1 MCGGWC
7 SADGAAA
14 RRCAPGP
21 SLRRHAVGDGR
32 GRRQPQRLVGG
43 HPPEQA
49 YGRGDDRRQPG
60 DRHTSGA
67 YGAESR
73 PAAARPVPPRKAASS
88 RHSSTYCSGA
98 SRSMKASSSAG
109 SQSVPGGTEGS
120 VKSPSVRGPMAMSG
134 GWPKSSA
141 CARCLPSP
149 AGGCHCSWP
158 KTCRLSYVGGAPSSR
173 YMRCLATGP
182 LPRPDGRV
190 APRARV
196 LPRSR
201 SPAPPQLENR
211 FPRLLTHAW
220 SNASAPVGVCGIGV
234 NEVHCR
240 QPPTRSTVETPGA
253 RPAASKLPAEGFP
266 SADVV
271 LDVGRDSATSTF
283 GSPIRTAHLR
293 GLRPGSRLHH
303 AFALPLTTAVTHV
316 ATSSC
321 ADAWADPE
329 GPGRELLRTLLRP
342 VCQTRWAREQFSGRP
357 APGAA
362 PSPLRS

>member
-1 MCGGWC
+1 M
-7 SADGAAA
+7 
-14 RRCAPGP
+14 
-21 SLRRHAVGDGR
+21 
-32 GRRQPQRLVGG
+32 
-43 HPPEQA
+43 
-49 YGRGDDRRQPG
+49 
-60 DRHTSGA
+60 
-67 YGAESR
+67 AEVVR
-73 PAAARPVPPRKAASS
+73 VCPVPAVTGR
-88 RHSSTYCSGA
+88 
-98 SRSMKASSSAG
+98 
-109 SQSVPGGTEGS
+109 
-120 VKSPSVRGPMAMSG
+120 
-134 GWPKSSA
+134 
-141 CARCLPSP
+141 
-149 AGGCHCSWP
+149 GCHCSWP

-271 LDVGRDSATSTF
+271 LDVGRDSATSIF
-283 GSPIRTAHLR
+283 GSPIRTALLR

-303 AFALPLTTAVTHV
+303 HLARLCAPLDHGGHERGHLLLRRRLGGPRGTGPRAPSNSAPSRVSNALGTRTVQRPSGTRR
-316 ATSSC
+316 
-321 ADAWADPE
+321 
-329 GPGRELLRTLLRP
+329 GPGPVTVVAAWHGGDPGRVGRSGAPAALLEVR
-342 VCQTRWAREQFSGRP
+342 
-357 APGAA
+357 
-362 PSPLRS
+362 